1 MRNMSVRTKWVLVLG
16 LSLTVVTA
24 ALAPYLVAGRLA
36 RVGSFTGF
44 LINPLDGFSY
54 LAKMRQGVDGSWSF
68 YLPYISDPGS
78 NTYIFLFYI
87 FLGNLARWLNISL
100 LIVYYAARFVAGFI
114 MFSLAY
120 FFYSQLFEEKH
131 LKWTA
136 TLLTMFGSGLGWL
149 AIPFGIQASDLSI
162 PESIPFLSAYAN
174 PHFPFAAAVMLVA
187 VLSVF
192 NRERIWI
199 RSIAGFICGTL
210 LGVVL
215 PFSMVSLAI
224 GVGIWQ
230 IFEGLQEGWNGLSEF
245 LRKQRTHLI
254 PFLALL
260 VGSLPWVIYD
270 LWLSRSHPIL
280 SIWNAQNITLSPP
293 ITDYVIGYG
302 LILILAILGITRTG
316 VRDRPRGRLLL
327 AWALSN
333 MILLY
338 MPFNFQRRLTLGLFF
353 PLAGLAALGLER
365 IVGGREKYRAALILL
380 LILSIPSSL
389 IVIGAGLS
397 GVGKGDPSVIHLP
410 GELEAYSWLDENSP
424 PGALILASPDI
435 GNRLPAFADVR
446 VLYGHPFETPYAES
460 QKSLVES
467 LYAWEGSNAEAI
479 DLIDQLDLVFI
490 FFGER
495 ERVLGEPE
503 WIMELPMVF
512 TYQAVEIYEVVSP

>member
-1 MRNMSVRTKWVLVLG
+1 MRNMRERAKWVLVLG
-16 LSLTVVTA
+16 LSLTVATA

-36 RVGSFTGF
+36 HAGSFNGF

-68 YLPYISDPGS
+68 HLPYTSEPGS
-78 NTYIFLFYI
+78 ETYIFLFYL

-100 LIVYYAARFVAGFI
+100 LIVYYAARFVAGFA

-120 FFYSQLFEEKH
+120 FLYSQLFEEKH

-162 PESIPFLSAYAN
+162 PESIPILSAYAN
-174 PHFPFAAAVMLVA
+174 PHFPFAAAVMLGA
-187 VLSVF
+187 VLCVY
-192 NRERIWI
+192 NRERIWL
-199 RSIAGFICGTL
+199 RSIAAFTCGTL

-230 IFEGLQEGWNGLSEF
+230 VLEGLQEGWDGLIGF

-254 PFLALL
+254 PYLALL
-260 VGSLPWVIYD
+260 GGALPWVTYD
-270 LWLSRSHPIL
+270 LWLSRSHPTL
-280 SIWNAQNITLSPP
+280 SIWNVQNLTLSPP

-302 LILILAILGITRTG
+302 LILILAILGITKTG
-316 VRDRPRGRLLL
+316 VQDRSRDRLLL
-327 AWALSN
+327 TWALSN

-365 IVGGREKYRAALILL
+365 IVGGREKYRTALILL
-380 LILSIPSSL
+380 LILSAPSSL

-397 GVGKGDPSVIHLP
+397 GVQKQDPSVIHLP
-410 GELEAYSWLDENSP
+410 GELEAYTWLDENSP
-424 PGALILASPDI
+424 SGALILASPDI

-460 QKSLVES
+460 RRSLVES
-467 LYAWEGSNAEAI
+467 LYAWEGPIAGAMHFIE
-479 DLIDQLDLVFI
+479 QLDLDYVFL
-490 FFGER
+490 GER
-495 ERVLGEPE
+495 ERVIGQPE
-503 WIMELPMVF
+503 WIMELPLVF
-512 TYQAVEIYEVVSP
+512 TSQGVEIYEAVSP